1 MNLVSAMLLWLVGST
16 IIQVV
21 VDNFTGYQEDFVK
34 NHGVLN
40 RVFHELSFSISGMV
54 LMYILMTY

>member
-21 VDNFTGYQEDFVK
+21 VDNFTGHTVG
-34 NHGVLN
+34 N
-40 RVFHELSFSISGMV
+40 VFDTDYCQYYFRFPFADCF
-54 LMYILMTY
+54 